1 MGETRQLPATLC
13 IIMLLLSF
21 PFNADEKGRF
31 WHNSSD
37 PTDFIYMQTS
47 TLYFAR
53 GVIDY
58 IRFKECYQDEF
69 SWKKYFIVE
78 FYAMLMRNFI
88 SWKIL
93 GGVSEKIYI
102 LAR

>member
-37 PTDFIYMQTS
+37 PTDFIYM
-47 TLYFAR
+47 Y
-53 GVIDY
+53 ID
-58 IRFKECYQDEF
+58 
-69 SWKKYFIVE
+69 
-78 FYAMLMRNFI
+78 
-88 SWKIL
+88 
-93 GGVSEKIYI
+93 
-102 LAR
+102 